1 MIVVYGTT
9 GELIK
14 LAPVLMALRT
24 RGIVPT
30 TVCTGQQPEQ
40 IPAMLAD
47 FGLPPP
53 DLWLARGHR
62 GADLTRSSQIPGWLA
77 TVARG
82 FASERGRMVAALRA
96 ARGRRLV
103 LVHGDTFTT
112 VLGALMGR
120 ALRARVAHAEAGL
133 RSGRWRDPFPE
144 ELNRRTAS
152 WLAHV
157 HLAPGPWAIGN
168 LRAGHARGVLV
179 DTGANTIADSLA
191 LAGAARPQV
200 AVGPEPF
207 GLVSIHRFEL
217 LNDPRGLRAVLE
229 LLREASA
236 RIPLLFVDHPVTAA
250 AIAADRLDHLL
261 EGGLRRI
268 PRQRYFPFLA
278 LLRRSAFLFTDSG
291 GSQEECAHW
300 GHPCLVHR
308 AVTERREG
316 LGGSVVLSGM
326 SLDVA
331 RGFLAGP
338 WPPHAPC
345 TPVESPSERI
355 ATALADLGFR

>member
-14 LAPVLMALRT
+14 LAPVLLALRA
-24 RGIVPT
+24 RGIMPMT
-30 TVCTGQQPEQ
+30 ACTGQQPEQ
-40 IPAMLAD
+40 IPAMLSD

-53 DLWLARGHR
+53 HLWLARGHR
-62 GADLTRSSQIPGWLA
+62 GADLTRPSQIPGWLA
-77 TVARG
+77 TVSRS
-82 FASERGRMVAALRA
+82 FASARGRMAAALRE

-120 ALRARVAHAEAGL
+120 ALRAQVAHAEAGL

-144 ELNRRTAS
+144 ELNRRAAS
-152 WLAHV
+152 GLAHV
-157 HLAPGPWAIGN
+157 HLAPGEWALGN
-168 LRAGHARGVLV
+168 LRRAGTRGVLI
-179 DTGANTIADSLA
+179 DTGANTIVDSLE
-191 LAGAARPQV
+191 LAGASE
-200 AVGPEPF
+200 PEVPLEPGPF

-229 LLREASA
+229 LLRGASA

-250 AIAADRLDHLL
+250 AIAAERLDHLF
-261 EGGLRRI
+261 GAGLRRI

-278 LLRRSAFLFTDSG
+278 LLRRSSFLFTDSG
-291 GSQEECAHW
+291 GSQEECAHL

-316 LGGSVVLSGM
+316 LGASVVLSGM
-326 SLDVA
+326 DLGVA
-331 RGFLAGP
+331 RQFLQGP
-338 WPPHAPC
+338 WRAVRPCAPA
-345 TPVESPSERI
+345 ESPSERI
-355 ATALADLGFR
+355 VRSLTGLGFR